1 MIRLRLKMDFER
13 LKGEIVKWLHEK
25 ALEAGVTG
33 GVVGL
38 SGGLDSAVVSLLCKE
53 AFKKNFQPLILPCE
67 SSSEDLEDAHLVEK
81 FLGVEARVIDLTPI
95 FHLLCSVLPQGTKKG
110 TANLKPRLRMLTLY
124 YFANTYN
131 KLVVGTGNK
140 SELML
145 GYFTKYGD
153 GGADILPLGDLYK
166 TQVKEFA
173 HFLGV
178 PKEII
183 DKPPSA
189 GLWKGQTD
197 EGEIG
202 LSYEEIDSILR
213 VLEGEK
219 GYRISDFPEEKV
231 KKIKRIV
238 KLSAHKREM
247 PSIFKISPRLVE
259 NI

>member
-1 MIRLRLKMDFER
+1 MDFEKLR
-13 LKGEIVKWLHEK
+13 REIVNWLRNK
-25 ALEAGVTG
+25 TSEAGATG

-53 AFKKNFQPLILPCE
+53 AFLENFQPLILPCE

-95 FHLLCSVLPQGTKKG
+95 FHLLCSVLPQGTEKG
-110 TANLKPRLRMLTLY
+110 TANLKPRLRMITLY
-124 YFANTYN
+124 YFANSYN

-153 GGADILPLGDLYK
+153 GGVDLLPLGDLYK
-166 TQVKEFA
+166 TEVREFA
-173 HFLGV
+173 KSLGV
-178 PKEII
+178 PERILK
-183 DKPPSA
+183 KPPSA
-189 GLWKGQTD
+189 GLWEGQTD

-213 VLEGEK
+213 ALEGEK
-219 GYRISDFPEEKV
+219 GYRMSDFPEEKV
-231 KKIKRIV
+231 EKVKRMV
-238 KLSAHKREM
+238 KLSVHKREM
-247 PSIFKISPRLVE
+247 PSIFKVSPRPVK